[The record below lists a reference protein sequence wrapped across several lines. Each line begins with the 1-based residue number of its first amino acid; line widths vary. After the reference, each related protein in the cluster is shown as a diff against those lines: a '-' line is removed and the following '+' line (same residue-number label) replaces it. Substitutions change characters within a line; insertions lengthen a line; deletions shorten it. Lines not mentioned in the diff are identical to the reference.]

1 MAPEVP
7 ALGADVLYFIS
18 LTFSFLIS
26 KMGVT
31 VYTTGGIPED
41 KRDHEHETNVNYYC
55 QGGFTGE
62 RVKGRDLQ
70 VKGFTGREGN

>member
-1 MAPEVP
+1 MNMKCFVP
-7 ALGADVLYFIS
+7 S
-18 LTFSFLIS
+18 
-26 KMGVT
+26 
-31 VYTTGGIPED
+31 
-41 KRDHEHETNVNYYC
+41 EHETNVNYYC